1 MAKKGTIAAIV
12 GIIVTIVVGLI
23 GTIAGEALSPLGES
37 LKDFLSPPPD
47 TNITSAKVFNPD
59 NTNNNT
65 MIVRSG
71 AVTSSPS
78 VTFQFEALK
87 NNDKKEVDSASRFEC
102 SLDGAPFEACLSPKA
117 YGDLAP
123 ELSHIFQVRAKGLL
137 GNTDKTPDNFTIT
150 TITSSL
156 VEGVFKNKED
166 VVPNTLVSIDN
177 KFNKTTDARGGFFFD
192 NVGRGSHVLQVY
204 FNSLKLPYYIIF
216 PIPQGT
222 HCKDLGI
229 LSVNNISKIKATT
242 EVANTSQVQNKSE
255 INPHYEPTP
264 QVIHVK
270 INYTVGLL
278 QEGKQLDTSTFF
290 TKVSLRATN
299 ETLANIQNVT
309 YFLHPTFTPS
319 VITSKSLND
328 KFAISF
334 TGWGV
339 FNLKAKVYFK
349 DGQVKDLT
357 LPTDKWTFNL

>member
-1 MAKKGTIAAIV
+1 LAKKGTIAAIV
-12 GIIVTIVVGLI
+12 GIIVTIVVGLV

-47 TNITSAKVFNPD
+47 TNITSAKVFNAG
-59 NTNNNT
+59 NATNNT
-65 MIVRSG
+65 KVVQSG

-78 VTFQFEALK
+78 ITFQFEALK
-87 NNDKKEVDSASRFEC
+87 ANNRKEIENGARFEC
-102 SLDGAPFEACLSPKA
+102 SLDGSPFEPCLSPKA

-123 ELSHIFQVRAKGLL
+123 ELSHMFQVRAKGLL
-137 GNTDKTPDNFTIT
+137 GNTDNRPDNFTIT

-177 KFNKTTDARGGFFFD
+177 KINKTTDARGGFFFD
-192 NVGRGSHVLQVY
+192 NVGRGSHILQVY
-204 FNSLKLPYYIIF
+204 LNSLKLPYYILF
-216 PIPQGT
+216 PIPQGI
-222 HCKDLGI
+222 HEKDLGV
-229 LSVNNISKIKATT
+229 LSVNNISKINATPQ
-242 EVANTSQVQNKSE
+242 VVNASQVQNKSE
-255 INPHYEPTP
+255 INPQYKAVP
-264 QVIHVK
+264 QTMRAK
-270 INYTVGLL
+270 NYTVDLL
-278 QEGKQLDTSTFF
+278 QEGKQLDENTFF
-290 TKVSLRATN
+290 IKVSLKATN
-299 ETLANIQNVT
+299 ETFSNIRNVT

-319 VITSKSLND
+319 VITSNSFED

-357 LPTDKWTFNL
+357 LPMDKWTINL